1 MVQNVIT
8 SIIAF
13 ASTNVDDIFILTL
26 FFASGR
32 YSSDSIVAGQFLGI
46 AFLVGVSLLLSFIG
60 KLIDPRIVGLLGFFP
75 IYLSV
80 RQIIGFFKND
90 GYEQEESLRIR
101 EASGVAS
108 IFSIA
113 MVTIANGGDNI
124 GVYVPLFATLSD
136 VEKIQLCVI
145 FVVMVFIWCYAAKYL
160 STHPML
166 SGSLNKYA
174 HIIMPMV
181 LFILGIFILVESG
194 THTLVM

>member
-1 MVQNVIT
+1 MVQNLIT

-26 FFASGR
+26 FYASGR
-32 YSSDSIVAGQFLGI
+32 YSSGSIVAGQFLGI
-46 AFLVGVSLLLSFIG
+46 AFLVGVSLLLAFIG

-80 RQIIGFFKND
+80 RQIIGLFKNR
-90 GYEQEESLRIR
+90 YEQEEALKIG
-101 EASGVAS
+101 EARGVAS

-113 MVTIANGGDNI
+113 MVTVANGGDNI
-124 GVYVPLFATLSD
+124 GVYVPLFATLSYA
-136 VEKIQLCVI
+136 EKTQLCVI
-145 FVVMVFIWCYAAKYL
+145 FVVMVFIWCYAAKCL
-160 STHPML
+160 STHPIL

-174 HIIMPMV
+174 HIVMPMV
-181 LFILGIFILVESG
+181 LFILGVFILVESG